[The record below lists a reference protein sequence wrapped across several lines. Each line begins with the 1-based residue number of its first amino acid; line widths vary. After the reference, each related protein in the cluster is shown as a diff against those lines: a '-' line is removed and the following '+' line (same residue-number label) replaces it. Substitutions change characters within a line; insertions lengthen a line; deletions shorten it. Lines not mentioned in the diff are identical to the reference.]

1 MSHSGNNNYSRLR
14 QVPPPVPGAKAS
26 IVGEQLYNPSV
37 FRYKCIGYLNLN
49 SDQKGSPGVCRGL
62 QSRMERVAN
71 MVPDTREAAIKKFL
85 DASSDLGTYVDAADA
100 ADETAD
106 QKVKEI
112 YTSRTMIYKDD
123 EEKNQPPAA
132 DNNANK
138 VAKIQ
143 RAHKS
148 TAIPEEDLIDKTE
161 WSCYGST
168 QVHYLVLDPIVQT
181 VKVEKRTNRGKSR
194 SDLPPEFAEMEK
206 RADRMFDDV
215 MKRFGGKFERP
226 GSGSSKSGEERS
238 ETATEVNS
246 TAGGDQHDAENQNFS
261 STTVV
266 TRVVTSSSS
275 SSDGGKITAITP
287 ENIGLSVRK
296 IDSEVGHFT
305 VADIGSIRIC
315 METSNSLIGDSDK
328 KADKNSGKVQPN
340 REMQQNLAKAE
351 TSSMRSNLTDRSST
365 DCTDKAQNNQ
375 QDQEEKKRTVDLKKF
390 YNFTWKVAE
399 KMNQNVHDVKDAVSE
414 DFPARTFR
422 FGSKVV
428 GRVEKTTEQT
438 FTYMGKLLDG
448 FWKS

>member
-1 MSHSGNNNYSRLR
+1 
-14 QVPPPVPGAKAS
+14 
-26 IVGEQLYNPSV
+26 
-37 FRYKCIGYLNLN
+37 
-49 SDQKGSPGVCRGL
+49 
-62 QSRMERVAN
+62 

-85 DASSDLGTYVDAADA
+85 DAASDLGTYVDTEAT
-100 ADETAD
+100 DETAD

-123 EEKNQPPAA
+123 NNDEKDQLPAA
-132 DNNANK
+132 DKSKNK
-138 VAKIQ
+138 NKGAKIQ

-181 VKVEKRTNRGKSR
+181 VKVEKRTNRGGSR
-194 SDLPPEFAEMEK
+194 NDLPPEFAEMEK
-206 RADRMFDDV
+206 RADQMFDDL
-215 MKRFGGKFERP
+215 MKRFGGKFGRP
-226 GSGSSKSGEERS
+226 DIGSRSSSGEERS
-238 ETATEVNS
+238 ETTTEINS
-246 TAGGDQHDAENQNFS
+246 SDGGNQGDGEGQSVS

-266 TRVVTSSSS
+266 TRVITSSS

-315 METSNSLIGDSDK
+315 METSNSLINDSDK
-328 KADKNSGKVQPN
+328 KTDKNSGKTQAN
-340 REMQQNLAKAE
+340 REMQQNIAKAE
-351 TSSMRSNLTDRSST
+351 NSSMRSNLTDRSST
-365 DCTDKAQNNQ
+365 DSTDKAQSNQ

-414 DFPARTFR
+414 DFPARTYR

-428 GRVEKTTEQT
+428 DRMEKTTEQT